1 MFFQIFEFRLIFSIR
16 RRCAKGFV
24 CLEERNT
31 KNRQNKSI
39 TWCLKVKLYNVREF
53 KFMLRIL
60 LQCTVLLLLL
70 LQVRGGECGQKQSR
84 RSSTKHPGSGLFQ
97 LLGIVTVPLLL
108 TCLIM
113 RHFIMLLKPS
123 FTLTGTVSTMIES
136 MGTI

>member
-1 MFFQIFEFRLIFSIR
+1 MFFQIFEFQIIFSIR

-60 LQCTVLLLLL
+60 LQTYNKRVIVVVVGTRWRVWPETISSQQHKTSRFRTLLAFRDNLY
-70 LQVRGGECGQKQSR
+70 
-84 RSSTKHPGSGLFQ
+84 
-97 LLGIVTVPLLL
+97 TVPLLL
-108 TCLIM
+108 TCLIV

-123 FTLTGTVSTMIES
+123 FTPHRNC
-136 MGTI
+136 

>member
-1 MFFQIFEFRLIFSIR
+1 MFFQIFEFRVIFSIR

-24 CLEERNT
+24 CLDT
-31 KNRQNKSI
+31 KKRQNKSK

-60 LQCTVLLLLL
+60 LQCTVLLLLLL

-108 TCLIM
+108 TCLIV